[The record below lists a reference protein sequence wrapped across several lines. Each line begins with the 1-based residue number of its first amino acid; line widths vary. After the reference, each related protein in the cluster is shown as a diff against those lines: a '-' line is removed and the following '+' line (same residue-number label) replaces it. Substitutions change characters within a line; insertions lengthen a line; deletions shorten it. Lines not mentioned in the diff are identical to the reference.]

1 MEPKNKYY
9 RHAHISER
17 KFRQLVHYF
26 TLDLSA
32 ADVAQLTNLTRKT
45 ANTIF
50 LKIRQRL
57 AEECDRSSSL
67 PASELQLVMEDY
79 LRRGASEANHA
90 KGKGELRATQR
101 LMKSTPGLA
110 SPAEMED
117 FRHFARKR
125 LQKFYGVSGHT
136 LYLHLKEC
144 EWRYNM
150 RHEDLN
156 AELLKLLRAHPL

>member
-45 ANTIF
+45 TNTIF

-67 PASELQLVMEDY
+67 PAGELQWAMEHY
-79 LRRGASEANHA
+79 LRRGASEANREQGQDEVA
-90 KGKGELRATQR
+90 SPR
-101 LMKSTPGLA
+101 LMKPTPELA
-110 SPAEMED
+110 ATSDTED

-125 LQKFYGVSGHT
+125 LQKFYGVSEHT
-136 LYLHLKEC
+136 LYLHLREC

-150 RHEDLN
+150 RHHDLN
-156 AELLKLLRAHPL
+156 AALLKLLREHPL